1 MLSRRLIKIS
11 VVYFLLAIVL
21 GNFMGIQQDFRLKH
35 VHVHIALLGWLS
47 LAVVGVLYR
56 VYPELERGWLPQ
68 AHFWLHNVGMV
79 PFMGGFAYFSVTGE
93 HVLAPIAIGSLVVS
107 LAVVVLAV
115 HVLLRLR
122 AAPDAWDARESEMLL
137 DSCLRPKT
145 AD

>member
-21 GNFMGIQQDFRLKH
+21 GNFMGM
-35 VHVHIALLGWLS
+35 
-47 LAVVGVLYR
+47 VGVLYR